1 LVVGAQT
8 FPLHGT
14 DGAFHTNA
22 DCTGSGRFAAQPLL
36 PEVTYNFIV
45 TDGGEQIELL
55 NTNAGVVLHGAGR
68 RISRSGKSPRRADM
82 ILGAYGYRLDG
93 SLPGVPNAAIAG
105 LVMQTLDHP
114 HDAAGRITGND
125 TLNLMG
131 QYFPRTLQGTF
142 TVGSDCRGTGSYADS
157 LGNEI
162 SFVFTAVND
171 GDTLFLQ
178 GSDPGAAISGVAQ
191 RAR

>member
-1 LVVGAQT
+1 
-8 FPLHGT
+8 
-14 DGAFHTNA
+14 
-22 DCTGSGRFAAQPLL
+22 
-36 PEVTYNFIV
+36 
-45 TDGGEQIELL
+45 
-55 NTNAGVVLHGAGR
+55 
-68 RISRSGKSPRRADM
+68 M

-105 LVMQTLDHP
+105 LVLQTLDHP